1 MRKPWNRPDLPV
13 YSASTIGL
21 QGGNMN
27 ICTYVIAVSMT
38 PKRMAVAFY
47 KGTLSLEN
55 AQHFPHFILQL
66 LAADQYKLVRLLGQK
81 SGRTTDKLSKLTN
94 VTSDYRGFYC
104 LDNAAA
110 RMACDIIEWVD
121 AGDHMLAICDVVS
134 YANLR
139 DTDLLTTGL
148 LRAKKI
154 IRA

>member
-13 YSASTIGL
+13 YSAATTGK

-47 KGTLSLEN
+47 KGTMSLQN
-55 AQHFPHFILQL
+55 VQHHPHFILQL
-66 LAADQYKLVRLLGQK
+66 LASDQYKLVRLLGQK
-81 SGRTTDKLSKLTN
+81 SGRTIDKLSKLKDS
-94 VTSDYRGFYC
+94 VGDYRGFTC
-104 LDNAAA
+104 LNNAAA
-110 RMACDIIEWVD
+110 RMACDIIEWID

-148 LRAKKI
+148 LREKKI